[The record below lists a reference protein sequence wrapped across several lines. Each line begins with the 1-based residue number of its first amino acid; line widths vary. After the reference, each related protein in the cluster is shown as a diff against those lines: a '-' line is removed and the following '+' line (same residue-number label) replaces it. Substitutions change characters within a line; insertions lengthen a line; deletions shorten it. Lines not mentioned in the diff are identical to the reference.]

1 MDWERKEQVGS
12 TPSRRLSSSK
22 GRVWELP
29 RVRPGS
35 RSFSTSVHELT
46 PLCLLE
52 GVAVGSEE
60 APVTYADR
68 MREKAL
74 KRFNS

>member
-1 MDWERKEQVGS
+1 MDWEPKAQVGS
-12 TPSRRLSSSK
+12 TPSRRPSSSK
-22 GRVWELP
+22 GRVSELP
-29 RVRPGS
+29 RVRTES
-35 RSFSTSVHELT
+35 RSFSTSVHYLT
-46 PLCLLE
+46 PLSSLQ